1 MSQASDSMVLSMRE
15 IHKHFPGV
23 HALKGVDLDLREGEV
38 LALLGENGAGKST
51 LIKMLGGAHKPSAGS
66 IELFGE
72 RVEIS
77 SPQMAQKL
85 GIGIIY
91 QEFNLVPHLN
101 ARENIFLGNEITR
114 GWMIHRSEE
123 GRQAK
128 ELFDKLGIEINPE
141 IPCSRLSIAQQQIVE
156 IAKALSQHA
165 RILVMDEPSATLSPQ
180 EVQGLFRII
189 RELKE
194 EGISIIYISHRLDEI
209 FEICD
214 RILVLRDG
222 EYIASKS
229 IEEVD
234 RRSLIEMM
242 VGRTVE
248 DEFPKVYQE
257 IGDKILE
264 VKGLSGG
271 GFVRNI
277 SFEIRAGEVLGFTGL
292 IGAGRTEAMRLIFGA
307 DEKDEGEIYKHG
319 KLLNIQQPRDA
330 ISAGICLLTED
341 RKAEGLVLIESA
353 KNNFALPN
361 LKEFSQRS
369 LMNPRKE
376 KSAFE
381 DFRSKVRLKVS
392 SFDQMAGNLSGGNQ
406 QKLVLMKWLQKDCEV
421 IIFDEPTRGI
431 DVGAKYEIYQL
442 INALAAEGKAIILVS
457 SELPEVLGMSDRIL
471 VMRKGEIAG
480 EIQEV
485 ASANQEDIM
494 ELAVH

>member
-1 MSQASDSMVLSMRE
+1 MVLSMRE

-23 HALKGVDLDLREGEV
+23 HALKGVDLELREGEV

-51 LIKMLGGAHKPSAGS
+51 LIKMLGGAHMPSSGS

-72 RVEIS
+72 QVEIT
-77 SPQMAQKL
+77 SPQLAQEM

-91 QEFNLVPHLN
+91 QEFNLVPHLS

-123 GRQAK
+123 GRQARDI
-128 ELFDKLGIEINPE
+128 FRKLGIEINPE
-141 IPCSRLSIAQQQIVE
+141 LPCSSLSTAQQQAVE
-156 IAKALSQHA
+156 IAKALSQNA
-165 RILVMDEPSATLSPQ
+165 RILVMDEPSASLSPQ

-194 EGISIIYISHRLDEI
+194 QGISIIYISHRLDEI

-222 EYIASKS
+222 EYIASTS

-234 RRSLIEMM
+234 RLSLIEMM
-242 VGRTVE
+242 VGRKVE

-257 IGDKILE
+257 LGEVILE
-264 VKGLSGG
+264 VKGLSVGES
-271 GFVRNI
+271 VKEV
-277 SFEIRAGEVLGFTGL
+277 SFSLRSGEVLGFTGL
-292 IGAGRTEAMRLIFGA
+292 IGAGRTELMRLIFGA
-307 DEKDEGEIYKHG
+307 DEREAGEIYKEG
-319 KLLNIQQPRDA
+319 ELLRIQHPQDA
-330 ISAGICLLTED
+330 IAAGICLLTED

-361 LKEFSQRS
+361 LQEFSERS
-369 LMNPRKE
+369 IMKPQKE
-376 KSAFE
+376 RLAFE
-381 DFRSKVRLKVS
+381 DFRQKVRLKVS
-392 SFDQMAGNLSGGNQ
+392 SYEQMAGNLSGGNQ
-406 QKLVLMKWLQKDCEV
+406 QKLVLMKWLQRDCDV

-431 DVGAKYEIYQL
+431 DIGAKYEIYQL
-442 INALAAEGKAIILVS
+442 INRLAAAGKAIILVS

-471 VMRKGEIAG
+471 VMRQGEISG
-480 EIQEV
+480 EIREV
-485 ASANQEDIM
+485 TTASQEDIM